1 MEGAISNLP
10 SRRVA
15 VVTGGNK
22 GIGLEVNNA
31 AIVGMECIPEIDS
44 NKELFDGMDKQQRI
58 EWMNKQVQQTYDAAK
73 NGVQTNFY
81 GATHNVNNE
90 DLKNELDDVD
100 NLTEEWL
107 DELLD
112 KFLKDFK
119 AGMLEAH
126 GWPTTF
132 AAYKMAKVAMNAYT
146 RMLARRHPSLCI
158 NRAHPGYVKTDLTM
172 NSGFLTTEEG
182 GRNIVT
188 VVLQPDGGPTGAF
201 FDEGREASFA

>member
-1 MEGAISNLP
+1 MAVEVHHRRSSISN
-10 SRRVA
+10 
-15 VVTGGNK
+15 
-22 GIGLEVNNA
+22 
-31 AIVGMECIPEIDS
+31 
-44 NKELFDGMDKQQRI
+44 FDGMDKQQRI

-81 GATHNVNNE
+81 GATHVIRALLPLLLSSPEGRIVNVSSDFGLLRNVNNE

-158 NRAHPGYVKTDLTM
+158 NSAHPGYVKTDLTM